1 MLTSLFLLAAAA
13 GPPAPVATE
22 NPPVHIWY
30 SSDGSFAYGDRVK
43 VYAQAAQSGYL
54 VVLRSDLNGRV
65 RVLSPVDPSG
75 DQHVDGGKKYELK
88 GRGGREAFV
97 AEDTTGQGAV
107 LAAWSRTPFTFD
119 RYVKDGRWDLDA
131 LAGEGLQSADAETHL
146 TEIVN
151 DMQAPGGH
159 YEYDLAVY
167 TVMAPHYARAY
178 YPYPYPYGFGYW
190 GYEPWWGFGP
200 PLVSTGVFFGP
211 GRRFGFGGR
220 FRR

>member
-1 MLTSLFLLAAAA
+1 
-13 GPPAPVATE
+13 
-22 NPPVHIWY
+22 
-30 SSDGSFAYGDRVK
+30 
-43 VYAQAAQSGYL
+43 

-65 RVLSPVDPSG
+65 RVISPVDPSG

-97 AEDTTGQGAV
+97 AEDTTGQGTV

-131 LAGEGLQSADAETHL
+131 LAGEGLQPDDAEAHL

-167 TVMAPHYARAY
+167 TVMAPRYARATI
-178 YPYPYPYGFGYW
+178 PTPIRTGSDIGATSRGGGSAPHWGARGSSSGRGAGSGSAGGSARSAASRCGLTAGGHGFVA
-190 GYEPWWGFGP
+190 PGFC
-200 PLVSTGVFFGP
+200 L
-211 GRRFGFGGR
+211 
-220 FRR
+220 